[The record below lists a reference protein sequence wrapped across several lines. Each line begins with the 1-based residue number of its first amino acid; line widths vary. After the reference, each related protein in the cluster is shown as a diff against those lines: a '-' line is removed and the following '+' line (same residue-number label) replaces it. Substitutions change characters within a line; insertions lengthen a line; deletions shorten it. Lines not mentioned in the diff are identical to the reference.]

1 MGATHV
7 PAMGGVDVAQMVDC
21 SGDLWAK
28 GSLRICIH
36 ETQLWKGLCIEQF
49 LLQMSPNIP
58 WYLSDILLPDAKML
72 YSIFPT
78 TYNTASWPPNWVRVL
93 PSIFHISL
101 VESSSRVNPE
111 TQRGVSCFCCPQAR
125 CHVLTA
131 VATAQR
137 SSQYMDTK
145 ASWGKEQSVVS
156 ETTKRRKCKL
166 CFKSNTFQKSL
177 GCEV

>member
-1 MGATHV
+1 M
-7 PAMGGVDVAQMVDC
+7 
-21 SGDLWAK
+21 
-28 GSLRICIH
+28 SLRWVVLTWLRWSIVVGISGPKDH
-36 ETQLWKGLCIEQF
+36 WGFAFMRRNYGKGFVLNSFCF
-49 LLQMSPNIP
+49 KCLQT
-58 WYLSDILLPDAKML
+58 YPDTWVISCYQMQKML